1 MQREYIEKVISK
13 YSDMVYRIA
22 LTRCSTIENA
32 EDVFQEVFIAIVK
45 NFDLLKSLSEEKIK
59 AWICLVTKNKSLNIN
74 KKEAHSVPTDSGWF
88 EERPGA
94 LGELANYIFLVD
106 EINNLPEMY
115 RNVLQWHYIWGFSE
129 KDIAK
134 QLNITPE
141 NARQRVSRA
150 RKKLKE
156 RLEKK

>member
-1 MQREYIEKVISK
+1 M
-13 YSDMVYRIA
+13 
-22 LTRCSTIENA
+22 
-32 EDVFQEVFIAIVK
+32 
-45 NFDLLKSLSEEKIK
+45 
-59 AWICLVTKNKSLNIN
+59 
-74 KKEAHSVPTDSGWF
+74 
-88 EERPGA
+88 
-94 LGELANYIFLVD
+94 GELANYIFLVD